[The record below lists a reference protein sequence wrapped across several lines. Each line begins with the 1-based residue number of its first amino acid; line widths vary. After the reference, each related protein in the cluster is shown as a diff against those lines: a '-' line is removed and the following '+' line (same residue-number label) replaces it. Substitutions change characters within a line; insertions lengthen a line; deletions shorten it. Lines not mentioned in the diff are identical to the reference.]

1 MQSKQW
7 KHASSP
13 PPRKFRTQPSAGK
26 IIATI
31 FWDSNGLLLIDY
43 LPAKTTMNGEYY
55 ANLLLKLHNAIKQK
69 RRGMLTAGVW
79 LLHDN
84 APVRKSMIAQQ
95 AIHECGF
102 LQLDHPAYSPDLAP
116 SDYYLFRNLKSYL
129 RGQRY
134 HCLLYTSPSPRD

>member
-1 MQSKQW
+1 M
-7 KHASSP
+7 
-13 PPRKFRTQPSAGK
+13 
-26 IIATI
+26 
-31 FWDSNGLLLIDY
+31 
-43 LPAKTTMNGEYY
+43 PAKTTMNGEYY
-55 ANLLLKLHNAIKQK
+55 ANLLVKLRNAIKQK

-84 APVRKSMIAQQ
+84 APVHKSMIAQQ

-116 SDYYLFRNLKSYL
+116 SDYYLFWNLKSYL

-134 HCLLYTSPSPRD
+134 WGDKALKGAVENWLERQSAEFY